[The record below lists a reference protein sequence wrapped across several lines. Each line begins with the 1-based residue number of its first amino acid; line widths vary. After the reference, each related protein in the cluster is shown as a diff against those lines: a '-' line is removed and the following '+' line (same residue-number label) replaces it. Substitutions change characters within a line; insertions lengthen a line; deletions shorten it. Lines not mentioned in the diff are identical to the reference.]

1 MIDILCIFAKIKKC
15 IMIDISNYFCNN
27 LDCKHYGLR
36 NQGNIVKTGTY
47 KVQGVKRQMLQCNVC
62 KERFSET
69 KNTIFFRSH
78 YPPETIRKIIN
89 CTSEGNG
96 VRATGRMLE
105 LSKDGVNKIVLK
117 AGEHCQAVLS
127 NLLNSLH
134 LEECQL
140 DELWTFVQ
148 KKKLFQKKTL

>member
-1 MIDILCIFAKIKKC
+1 MVDLH
-15 IMIDISNYFCNN
+15 NYFCPNP
-27 LDCKHYGLR
+27 DCKHYGLR
-36 NQGNIVKTGTY
+36 NQGNIVKSGTY
-47 KVQGVKRQMLQCNVC
+47 SVKGEKKQMLQCNVC

-69 KNTIFFRSH
+69 RNTVFFHSH
-78 YPPETIRKIIN
+78 YTSDTIRQIIN

-96 VRATGRMLE
+96 VRATARMLE

-117 AGEHCQAVLS
+117 AGDHCKMVLS
-127 NLLNSLH
+127 SLLTSLH

-148 KKKLFQKKTL
+148 KKTLFPKKT

>member
-1 MIDILCIFAKIKKC
+1 MVDIK
-15 IMIDISNYFCNN
+15 NYFCPNQ
-27 LDCKHYGLR
+27 DCKHYGLR
-36 NQGNIVKTGTY
+36 NQGNIVKSGTY
-47 KVQGVKRQMLQCNVC
+47 LVNKEKKQMLKCKVC

-69 KNTIFFRSH
+69 RNTVFFHSH
-78 YPPETIRKIIN
+78 YSSETIRQIIN

-96 VRATGRMLE
+96 VRATARMLE

-117 AGEHCQAVLS
+117 AGEHCQMVLS
-127 NLLNSLH
+127 SLLTSLH

-148 KKKLFQKKTL
+148 KKNLFPKKI